1 LTRKVLITGAGSGL
15 GAAMARSFAGAGFD
29 VAVTDI
35 NEQRALEVLAQVQV
49 MGGDGFSFKLD
60 ITLDSDWE
68 ALYQELMQRWGG
80 LDILVN
86 NAGVAA
92 AGLCEETSIA
102 DWSWVIDVDLMGVVR
117 GCHRFVPLFRQQ
129 AEQGRKGHIVNIASF
144 AALAAMPGIAA
155 YGTAKAGVV
164 ALSEHLR
171 SELDDAGI
179 GVTVVC
185 PAFVKTRLL
194 ESFRCE
200 QPEQKDR
207 VQRWMEHSDVTPED
221 VANDVLQAIRQKRF
235 LVLTHSSTR
244 WAWLLKRWWP
254 TQYYRQAAKQ
264 VRLARRRAA

>member
-1 LTRKVLITGAGSGL
+1 
-15 GAAMARSFAGAGFD
+15 
-29 VAVTDI
+29 
-35 NEQRALEVLAQVQV
+35 
-49 MGGDGFSFKLD
+49 
-60 ITLDSDWE
+60 
-68 ALYQELMQRWGG
+68 
-80 LDILVN
+80 
-86 NAGVAA
+86 
-92 AGLCEETSIA
+92 
-102 DWSWVIDVDLMGVVR
+102 
-117 GCHRFVPLFRQQ
+117 VPLFRQQ

-155 YGTAKAGVV
+155 YGTAKAGVF

-171 SELDDAGI
+171 SELDELGI

-200 QPEQKDR
+200 HPEQKDR